1 MMRRAGGEKEVEANL
16 FSPKQGRLGG
26 AARRLSSQRL
36 EPVSSINS
44 PMRINSPMK
53 GGARRLSKSFQPSKD
68 AYAVVK
74 EGESSKMLGEKSPAM
89 KRLKRANSDPEAA
102 AAAANAKVT
111 GAIATSKVVPGAPRG
126 SVRATSN
133 IRSRPSSRVAPVKN
147 PFGGILS
154 KHAGPLR
161 MVKSNDEDEDDSDA
175 EEREYRQRKEAQ
187 LAIEKQAAIDKMA
200 ADDDTMEI
208 NIPIPQLSA
217 AILDEKTKTTRRRS
231 EGITKATGLSVTAK
245 NWELNDFVIGKAL
258 GKGKFGNVYLAK
270 EKKSKLNVALKV
282 LFKNQMVSGSAP
294 LLLRREVE
302 IQSRLDHV
310 CILRLFGYFHN
321 QSHVYLILE
330 EATGGEVYKKMSDNG
345 GRLPLLTSLSY
356 VYDVAL
362 ALSYLRIR
370 NVMHRDIKPENML
383 LGADGRVKLSDFG
396 WAIHAPR
403 KEARR
408 STLCGTPEYVA
419 PEMLLERDYDNRVD
433 NWR

>member
-1 MMRRAGGEKEVEANL
+1 
-16 FSPKQGRLGG
+16 
-26 AARRLSSQRL
+26 
-36 EPVSSINS
+36 
-44 PMRINSPMK
+44 MRINSPMK

-111 GAIATSKVVPGAPRG
+111 GAVATSKVVPGAPRG

-245 NWELNDFVIGKAL
+245 VREREGREGRGGAHARCTLEER
-258 GKGKFGNVYLAK
+258 YL
-270 EKKSKLNVALKV
+270 V
-282 LFKNQMVSGSAP
+282 VSNN
-294 LLLRREVE
+294 LLRSFPYLLSNHFRRRPPHPP
-302 IQSRLDHV
+302 RLSSP
-310 CILRLFGYFHN
+310 RR
-321 QSHVYLILE
+321 
-330 EATGGEVYKKMSDNG
+330 TGNST
-345 GRLPLLTSLSY
+345 TS
-356 VYDVAL
+356 
-362 ALSYLRIR
+362 
-370 NVMHRDIKPENML
+370 
-383 LGADGRVKLSDFG
+383 
-396 WAIHAPR
+396 
-403 KEARR
+403 
-408 STLCGTPEYVA
+408 
-419 PEMLLERDYDNRVD
+419 
-433 NWR
+433 